1 MNRMIMRC
9 LLPYAAALAGL
20 GLAAPPAQ
28 AQMDDARCW
37 TAIRVTGPDAMRVS
51 EHDAEQRLRVRCRAG
66 DALVFLI
73 DTGQPGG
80 ATVARY
86 CDMARPFLVER
97 IEEAETVTSGAPE
110 RRATVTIV
118 TCTYRGAPR
127 ADR

>member
-1 MNRMIMRC
+1 MNSMIMRC
-9 LLPYAAALAGL
+9 LPYAAALAGL
-20 GLAAPPAQ
+20 VVAAPPAR

-37 TAIRVTGPDAMRVS
+37 TAIRVTGPEGMRVS
-51 EHDAEQRLRVRCRAG
+51 EHDADQRLRVRCRAG

-80 ATVARY
+80 AIVARY
-86 CDMARPFLVER
+86 CDMARPFLSER
-97 IEEAETVTSGAPE
+97 IEESAEVTSGVAAT
-110 RRATVTIV
+110 RATVTIV

>member
-1 MNRMIMRC
+1 MNSMILRC
-9 LLPYAAALAGL
+9 LPYAAALAGL
-20 GLAAPPAQ
+20 VLAAPPAQ

-66 DALVFLI
+66 DALVFLV

-80 ATVARY
+80 SIVARY
-86 CDMARPFLVER
+86 CDMARPFLSER
-97 IEEAETVTSGAPE
+97 IEEASEGVSGVPET
-110 RRATVTIV
+110 RATVTIV